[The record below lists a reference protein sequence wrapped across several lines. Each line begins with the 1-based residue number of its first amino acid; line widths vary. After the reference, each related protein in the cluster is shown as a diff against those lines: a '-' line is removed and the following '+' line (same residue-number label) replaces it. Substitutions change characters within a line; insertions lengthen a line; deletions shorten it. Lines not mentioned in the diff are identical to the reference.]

1 MIQLSQLAFL
11 CNKIKG
17 QNCLAVNLSLIIKK
31 NSLVFSRV
39 WKYKS
44 ADAPFF
50 NEQSYEI
57 AKDLV
62 LKVGH

>member
-31 NSLVFSRV
+31 KLFGLFQGLEVQVS
-39 WKYKS
+39 
-44 ADAPFF
+44 
-50 NEQSYEI
+50 
-57 AKDLV
+57 
-62 LKVGH
+62 